1 MYDYEEAVKNDVLD
15 YIRENWDEEDLAAW
29 SRDDMEE
36 KLNDT
41 LFTEDSVTGNASGSY
56 WCNASKAKECIMEDD
71 NAEDYIRNLISEYGL
86 DSQTIADNF
95 MNWEY
100 WDVSIRCY
108 LLGECISD
116 ALDELEME

>member
-1 MYDYEEAVKNDVLD
+1 MYDYMEAVKNDVLD

-41 LFTEDSVTGNASGSY
+41 LFTEDSVTGNGSGSY
-56 WCNASKAKECIMEDD
+56 WCNAYKARECLLEDD
-71 NAEDYIRNLISEYGL
+71 NVEDYIRNLIDEFGL

-95 MNWEY
+95 MSWEY

-116 ALDELEME
+116 ALDELEIE